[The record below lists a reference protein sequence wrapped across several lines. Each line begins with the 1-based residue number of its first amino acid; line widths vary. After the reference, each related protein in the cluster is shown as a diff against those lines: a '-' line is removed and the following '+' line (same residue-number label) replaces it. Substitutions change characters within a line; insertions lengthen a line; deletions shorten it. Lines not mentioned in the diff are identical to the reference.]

1 MRDLEGLVLAHNN
14 VDFHIVLLSS
24 VVRTAGINLLD
35 ARVVRDDKVD
45 ELADKI
51 LGRRLSDKQPDVVES
66 VCGPREEDQ
75 ETNKN
80 GTNRVDIPDNAA
92 ADNGHGE
99 TEGVDDDVVTMVD
112 EEDMDGRVATI
123 DETVD
128 AEGAFAEN
136 GSSNKGNG
144 NDVELLRVG
153 FTTTQSSAGFD
164 LVKCQQLLDL
174 GIGRYLQSTGWPQS
188 SSNNKT

>member
-1 MRDLEGLVLAHNN
+1 MCDFEGLVLAHDN

-24 VVRTAGINLLD
+24 VVRTAGIDLLD

-66 VCGPREEDQ
+66 VCGPREQDQ

-80 GTNRVDIPDNAA
+80 GTDRVDIPDDAA
-92 ADNGHGE
+92 TDNRHGQ
-99 TEGVDDDVVTMVD
+99 TEGVDDDVVTVVD
-112 EEDMDGRVATI
+112 EEDMDSRVATI

-136 GSSNKGNG
+136 SSSNKGNG
-144 NDVELLRVG
+144 NDVKLL
-153 FTTTQSSAGFD
+153 
-164 LVKCQQLLDL
+164 
-174 GIGRYLQSTGWPQS
+174 
-188 SSNNKT
+188 

>member
-1 MRDLEGLVLAHNN
+1 MRDFEGQVLAHDN

-24 VVRTAGINLLD
+24 VVRTAGVDLLD
-35 ARVVRDDKVD
+35 ARIVRDDKVD

-51 LGRRLSDKQPDVVES
+51 LGGRLSDKQPDVVES

-75 ETNKN
+75 ETDKD
-80 GTNRVDIPDNAA
+80 GTDRVDIPDDAA
-92 ADNGHGE
+92 TDNRHGE
-99 TEGVDDDVVTMVD
+99 TKGVDDDVVTVVD
-112 EEDMDGRVATI
+112 KKDMDGRVATI

-136 GSSNKGNG
+136 SSSNKGNR
-144 NDVELLRVG
+144 NDVKLLRVG

-164 LVKCQQLLDL
+164 LVDCQQLLDL